1 MVAFGLG
8 NPTTTAASSHLT
20 AGDFD
25 IFDAQLKPNGP
36 VYLLEYIPLSENIP
50 RSENSPVSFTF
61 LHTYEVGSPSIK
73 SSSSF
78 SAAMAFIT

>member
-36 VYLLEYIPLSENIP
+36 VYLLEYIPP
-50 RSENSPVSFTF
+50 SENSPVSFTF
-61 LHTYEVGSPSIK
+61 LHTYEVGSPPIK

-78 SAAMAFIT
+78 SATMAFIT